1 MNTCIT
7 GDCRQTLRDLIAQGV
22 KVQMCV
28 TSPPYW
34 GLRDYGTA
42 KWEGGDVGC
51 GHQPDKKSQT
61 STLQGGKDTQ
71 EAAKFYKELCPRCG
85 AVRIDSQLGLEK
97 TPEEYVQ
104 NLVEVF
110 RLVRDVL
117 KDDGTLWLNLGDSYA
132 ASATGSFNGGGFKD
146 ASAIS
151 GGRNMSGVETSGK
164 MDKLKASGLK
174 PKDLVGIPWLIAF
187 ALRADGWY
195 LRSDIIW
202 AKKNCMPES
211 VTDRPTKSHEY
222 LFLLSKNAKYFYDNE
237 AVREAAI
244 SVGLPT
250 AESMRGKGWHDHTR
264 DLEEGQRFDGKSTHK
279 KAVPEN
285 GRNLRSVWT
294 IATAPYSEAHFA
306 TFPPALIIPCIKAG
320 SRVGDTVL
328 DPFFGSG
335 TTGQVCEQL
344 GRKWIGCELSEQY
357 AALWKKR
364 TAQGGLGI

>member
-7 GDCRQTLRDLIAQGV
+7 GDCRQTLRDLIAKGV

-51 GHQPDKKSQT
+51 DHTGIARRCDLPGRHDKQ
-61 STLQGGKDTQ
+61 STQKGSSSDRVSRECLK
-71 EAAKFYKELCPRCG
+71 CG
-85 AVRIDSQLGLEK
+85 ATRIDSQLGLEK
-97 TPEEYVQ
+97 TPEDYVA

-117 KDDGTLWLNLGDSYA
+117 RDDGVLFLNIGDSY
-132 ASATGSFNGGGFKD
+132 NG
-146 ASAIS
+146 S
-151 GGRNMSGVETSGK
+151 GGWGGDMTPTALDGSKQTTNVGSHKKIQSK
-164 MDKLKASGLK
+164 CPGLK
-174 PKDLVGIPWLIAF
+174 PKDLVGIPWMVAF

-202 AKKNCMPES
+202 HKPNPMPES

-222 LFLLSKNAKYFYDNE
+222 MFLLSKSAKYFYDNE
-237 AVREAAI
+237 AVKERSIEPPRLREKNN
-244 SVGLPT
+244 G
-250 AESMRGKGWHDHTR
+250 ESAVDTKMRGYDCNCGN
-264 DLEEGQRFDGKSTHK
+264 DGT
-279 KAVPEN
+279 
-285 GRNLRSVWT
+285 RNLRSVWT

-320 SRVGDTVL
+320 SRVGDTVI

-344 GRKWIGCELSEQY
+344 GRKWIGCELSEKY
-357 AALWKKR
+357 EPLWKKR